1 MSVFLTKSG
10 GITSTS
16 ANTLANWAK
25 NEAFAATQEL
35 ASLTFVNTRVEL
47 INGENAKTVG
57 IGAKDPS
64 RVGQLIE
71 TIAKLNSFSAW
82 MREGIKAKEQ
92 LLRDLNDLDVEDYA
106 ELKGI
111 ELPKEPD
118 NYPERVVAQ
127 DIIGEMDVKERNNY
141 LRLEAFA
148 AAYGKY
154 VHSTSAL
161 TGAVA
166 QARNELVE
174 KMAHPSKIEGSGRD
188 SVIYSYTPSVAL
200 EDVEAMF
207 NALQETQRS
216 YEQQLN
222 AIKFSIDSEVNKRNA
237 EAIEEYNKAF
247 AAYRE
252 EMKALRAALQEHLIK
267 ERERIGRLKIVIPDD
282 LKDTYEYLNS
292 LGKEK

>member
-1 MSVFLTKSG
+1 MSVFLTKTG

-25 NEAFAATQEL
+25 NAAYAAAVEL

-57 IGAKDPS
+57 IGSKDPA

-71 TIAKLNSFSAW
+71 RIAKLNSFNAW
-82 MREGIKAKEQ
+82 MREGIKAKEN
-92 LLRDLNDLDVEDYA
+92 LLEELKDLDVEDYA
-106 ELKGI
+106 KLKGI
-111 ELPKEPD
+111 EMPKAPD
-118 NYPERVVAQ
+118 YPERVVAQ
-127 DIIGEMDVKERNNY
+127 DVLDEMDIKKRNNY

-154 VHSTSAL
+154 VHSTSES

-166 QARNELVE
+166 RARNELVE
-174 KMAHPSKIEGSGRD
+174 KIARPSNIEGSGRD
-188 SVIYSYTPSVAL
+188 SVIYSFAPSASL

-207 NALQETQRS
+207 DALQETQRS

-222 AIKFSIDSEVNKRNA
+222 AIKYSVESEVNKRNA
-237 EAIEEYNKAF
+237 KAINEYNHALDT
-247 AAYRE
+247 YHE
-252 EMKALRAALQEHLIK
+252 EMKSLRSALNEHVIK

>member
-1 MSVFLTKSG
+1 MSVFLTKTG

-25 NEAFAATQEL
+25 NEAYAATVEL
-35 ASLTFVNTRVEL
+35 ASLTFVDTRVEL

-57 IGAKDPS
+57 VGAKDPA
-64 RVGQLIE
+64 RVGELIE
-71 TIAKLNSFSAW
+71 KIAKLNSFSAW

-92 LLRDLNDLDVEDYA
+92 QLRDLRDLDVEDYA

-111 ELPKEPD
+111 EMPKAPE
-118 NYPERVVAQ
+118 YPVDVVAQ
-127 DIIGEMDVKERNNY
+127 DVLAEMDVKKRNNY

-154 VHSTSAL
+154 VHSTSES

-174 KMAHPSKIEGSGRD
+174 KIARPSKIEGSGRD
-188 SVIYSYTPSVAL
+188 SVIYSYTPSASL
-200 EDVEAMF
+200 EDVEDMF

-216 YEQQLN
+216 YEKQLN
-222 AIKFSIDSEVNKRNA
+222 AIKYSIESEMNKRNA
-237 EAIEEYNKAF
+237 KAFEEYNKAL
-247 AAYRE
+247 AIYRD
-252 EMKALRAALQEHLIK
+252 EMKALRSDLQEHLIK
-267 ERERIGRLKIVIPDD
+267 ERERIGRLKIVVPDD

-292 LGKEK
+292 LGQEK

>member
-25 NEAFAATQEL
+25 NEAFAATIEV

-57 IGAKDPS
+57 IGSKDPA

-71 TIAKLNSFSAW
+71 KIAKLNSFSAW
-82 MREGIKAKEQ
+82 MREGIRAKES
-92 LLRDLNDLDVEDYA
+92 LLEKLKDFDEEDYA

-111 ELPKEPD
+111 EMPKAPD
-118 NYPERVVAQ
+118 YPEKVVAK
-127 DIIGEMDVKERNNY
+127 DVLDEMDVKKRNNY

-154 VHSTSAL
+154 VHSTSES
-161 TGAVA
+161 TGSVA
-166 QARNELVE
+166 RARNELVE
-174 KMAHPSKIEGSGRD
+174 KLARPSRIEGSGRD
-188 SVIYSYTPSVAL
+188 SVIFSYTPSVPLA
-200 EDVEAMF
+200 DVDAMF
-207 NALQETQRS
+207 SVLQETQRS

-222 AIKFSIDSEVNKRNA
+222 AIKYSIESEVNKRNA
-237 EAIEEYNKAF
+237 EALEEYNKAL
-247 AAYRE
+247 AAYHD
-252 EMKALRAALQEHLIK
+252 EMKALRAALQEYMIK
-267 ERERIGRLKIVIPDD
+267 ERERIGRLKIVVPDD

>member
-25 NEAFAATQEL
+25 NEAFAATVEL
-35 ASLTFVNTRVEL
+35 ASLTFINTRVEL

-57 IGAKDPS
+57 IGSKDPA

-71 TIAKLNSFSAW
+71 KIAKLNSFSAW
-82 MREGIKAKEQ
+82 MREGIKAKEK
-92 LLRDLNDLDVEDYA
+92 LLEDLKDLDVEDYA

-111 ELPKEPD
+111 EVPEAPD
-118 NYPERVVAQ
+118 YPEKVVTQ
-127 DIIGEMDVKERNNY
+127 DVLDEMDVKKRNNY

-154 VHSTSAL
+154 VHSTSES

-166 QARNELVE
+166 RARNELVE
-174 KMAHPSKIEGSGRD
+174 KIARPSKIEGSGRD
-188 SVIYSYTPSVAL
+188 SVIYSYTPSAPQA
-200 EDVEAMF
+200 DVEAMF
-207 NALQETQRS
+207 DALQETQRS

-222 AIKFSIDSEVNKRNA
+222 AIKYSIDSEVNKRNA
-237 EAIEEYNKAF
+237 EALEEYHRAL
-247 AAYRE
+247 AAYNE
-252 EMKALRAALQEHLIK
+252 EMKALRAALQEYQIR
-267 ERERIGRLKIVIPDD
+267 ERERIGRLKIVVPDD

>member
-25 NEAFAATQEL
+25 NEAFSAVVEL
-35 ASLTFVNTRVEL
+35 ASLTFINTRIEL

-57 IGAKDPS
+57 IGAKDTS

-71 TIAKLNSFSAW
+71 KIAKLNSFSAW
-82 MREGIKAKEQ
+82 MREGIKAKER
-92 LLRDLNDLDVEDYA
+92 LLEDLRDLDVEDYA

-111 ELPKEPD
+111 EMPKAPD
-118 NYPERVVAQ
+118 YPEERVVAQ
-127 DIIGEMDVKERNNY
+127 DILEEMDVKKRYNY

-154 VHSTSAL
+154 VHSTSES
-161 TGAVA
+161 TGSVA
-166 QARNELVE
+166 RARNELVE
-174 KMAHPSKIEGSGRD
+174 KLAHPSKIEGSGRD
-188 SVIYSYTPSVAL
+188 SVIFSYTPSAPL
-200 EDVEAMF
+200 ADVEAMF
-207 NALQETQRS
+207 DVLQETQRS

-222 AIKFSIDSEVNKRNA
+222 AIKYSVESEVNKRNA
-237 EAIEEYNKAF
+237 VALEEYNKAL
-247 AAYRE
+247 AVYHD
-252 EMKALRAALQEHLIK
+252 EMKALRAALQEYMIK
-267 ERERIGRLKIVIPDD
+267 ERERIGRLKIVVPDD
-282 LKDTYEYLNS
+282 LKETYEYLNS

>member
-25 NEAFAATQEL
+25 NEAFAATVEL

-57 IGAKDPS
+57 IGSKDPD

-71 TIAKLNSFSAW
+71 KIAKLNSFSAW
-82 MREGIKAKEQ
+82 MREGIKAKEN
-92 LLRDLNDLDVEDYA
+92 LLEDLKDLDVENYA

-111 ELPKEPD
+111 DVPKAPD
-118 NYPERVVAQ
+118 YPERVVAK
-127 DIIGEMDVKERNNY
+127 DVLDEMDIKKRNNY

-154 VHSTSAL
+154 VHSTSES
-161 TGAVA
+161 TGSVA
-166 QARNELVE
+166 RARNELVE
-174 KMAHPSKIEGSGRD
+174 KIARPSKIEGSGRD
-188 SVIYSYTPSVAL
+188 SVIFSYTPSAPLV
-200 EDVEAMF
+200 DVDAMF
-207 NALQETQRS
+207 SALQETQRS

-222 AIKFSIDSEVNKRNA
+222 AIKYSIESEVNKRNA
-237 EAIEEYNKAF
+237 KALEEYNKAL
-247 AAYRE
+247 AAYHD
-252 EMKALRAALQEHLIK
+252 EMKALRAALQEYQIK
-267 ERERIGRLKIVIPDD
+267 ERERIGRLKIVVPDD